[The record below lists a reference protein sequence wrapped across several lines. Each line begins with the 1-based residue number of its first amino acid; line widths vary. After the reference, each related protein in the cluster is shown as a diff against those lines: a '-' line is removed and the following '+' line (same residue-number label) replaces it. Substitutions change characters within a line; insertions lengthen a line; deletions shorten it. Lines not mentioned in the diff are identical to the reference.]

1 MVLRMGM
8 VIHTYSIF
16 LPLLSP
22 LAANFPCL
30 THLSHLLFR
39 GVVNGSV
46 MEVLHTTTLSIV
58 QTRRKEGQS
67 KVSKLDDYK
76 NKAY

>member
-1 MVLRMGM
+1 M

-22 LAANFPCL
+22 LAANLPCL

-39 GVVNGSV
+39 GVVKESV
-46 MEVLHTTTLSIV
+46 MDVLHTTTLSIV